1 MIKRDWPKLNIIL
14 NGGINSIADAHKE
27 SVSYQNNPDGIMMG
41 RAIYTDPYML
51 IDVDK
56 IFYGEKKIKKSRFDI
71 AREMIP
77 YIEKELSKGTFIN
90 HITRH
95 MLGLFHGIKGAKL
108 WRNYLS
114 ENAPKRKDDINVF
127 KEALLKIEEIHKEV
141 V

>member
-1 MIKRDWPKLNIIL
+1 MLQKVRENNYMRLARMGSRYPSRLSFSRSML
-14 NGGINSIADAHKE
+14 RRLIN
-27 SVSYQNNPDGIMMG
+27 
-41 RAIYTDPYML
+41 
-51 IDVDK
+51 DK
-56 IFYGEKKIKKSRFDI
+56 WKIKKSRFDI

-77 YIEKELSKGTFIN
+77 YIEKEINQGTFIN

-114 ENAPKRKDDINVF
+114 ENAPKRKDDINIF

>member
-1 MIKRDWPKLNIIL
+1 
-14 NGGINSIADAHKE
+14 
-27 SVSYQNNPDGIMMG
+27 MMG

-51 IDVDK
+51 TDVDK
-56 IFYGEKKIKKSRFDI
+56 IFYGKEKIKKSRFDI

-77 YIEKELSKGTFIN
+77 YIEKEIIKGTFIN

-108 WRNYLS
+108 WRNHLS
-114 ENAPKRKDDINVF
+114 EHAPKRKNDISVF